1 MDRYTLAALDPADC
15 IDALHALWRAAHA
28 QEAEWLG
35 LSADTFAPL
44 QVSARD
50 LAFGSDTWLG
60 CWDGG
65 DLAGALAWGADDED
79 PRVQRIR
86 ALIVQPQQQRQGVAT
101 RLLHALFALSGPTPL
116 AVHTAAGNEAALAL
130 YQGCGFR
137 LVHRWLAPEGL
148 RMVRLHKK
156 KDPAG

>member
-15 IDALHALWRAAHA
+15 IDALHALWRSAYA

-35 LSADTFAPL
+35 LSIDKFAPL

-65 DLAGALAWGADDED
+65 DLAGALAWGADEED
-79 PRVQRIR
+79 HRVQRIS
-86 ALIVQPQQQRQGVAT
+86 ALIVHPNQQRQGVAT
-101 RLLHALFALSGPTPL
+101 RLLHALFALSGNAPL

-130 YQGCGFR
+130 YTGCGFR
-137 LVHRWLAPEGL
+137 SVHRWLSPEGL
-148 RMVRLHKK
+148 RLVRLLRK
-156 KDPAG
+156 